1 MKLYEIIRKDYNM
14 NLIEVLKIYV
24 ILIPIVI
31 MGVGLLA
38 VYLHNNI

>member
-1 MKLYEIIRKDYNM
+1 MFFMKLMKGLFEM
-14 NLIEVLKIYV
+14 NLINALKIYV